1 MSDNIKLVLAE
12 DQELVRGAIKS
23 LIESDSRFQVVGE
36 AGDGIVAMEMVRA
49 TEPDLIV
56 MELALPK
63 LNGFN
68 TISQLKRRH
77 PKVKIMVLTS
87 AQTPSVWV
95 EALEMG
101 VNGIATKSVAK
112 ESLLNGLEQVV
123 AGKLFVDDVIKPH
136 VMAVIDDASPI
147 KKKRSMRKL
156 SVREKQVTKLIAE
169 GFKTKDIA
177 VMLDISDRTVSKHR
191 ENLMTKLGAT
201 SPAEITHYAT
211 DTGLTKVDIVEIE

>member
-1 MSDNIKLVLAE
+1 MSENITIVLAE
-12 DQELVRGAIKS
+12 DQELVRGALKS
-23 LIESDSRFQVVGE
+23 LIEADTRFSVVGQ
-36 AGDGIVAMEMVRA
+36 AGDGIVCMEQVRA
-49 TEPDLIV
+49 TDPDMVV

-87 AQTPSVWV
+87 AQTPSVWI

-101 VNGIATKSVAK
+101 VHGIATKSVAK
-112 ESLLNGLEQVV
+112 ASLLDGLEQIMI
-123 AGKLFVDDVIKPH
+123 GHLFVDPVIRPH
-136 VMAVIDDASPI
+136 VMAVIDDTSPI